1 MGFVSNLMVQMTL
14 GKISEAFKTPPKS
27 FHEFEQFVRSSTP
40 VFLGTYA
47 VQKLEYTVVPSSEMK
62 FLEELPKNTVIFG
75 DDDRNNS
82 EKVNYNYPIMD
93 GEARFEII
101 LEKKLSDEE
110 MYTLELVIRQ
120 LFYVLQSMVM
130 GLSFRSLILNDY
142 DMEIAN
148 LQGFMGF
155 AGRLIARGE
164 IDGYSALFFNIHNF
178 KSVHKELN
186 YVEGNEVLAAYCRI
200 VGKAVSKNEMVARV
214 GGDNFVALILH
225 ENRDYF
231 MDLIQNMV
239 VSYKRK
245 NGTVFVFNFGAT
257 AGVSVLSD
265 IHNPGEIM
273 MRITSAYQYTRENRM
288 QAAYYDPRLA
298 KEIIDRKNVLSA
310 FYRALNDGE
319 FFAVYQPKV
328 DVKSRRLIG
337 AEALVRWRTE
347 SGCTMPSNFIS
358 ILEADGCITALDFFM
373 LEQVCILLSGL
384 IKQGVE
390 PVKVSVNFSKR
401 HLTNN
406 KLVEEIVEVIDRY
419 KVPHKYVEVELTE
432 GEDFHNNSIM
442 ESVVDNLSSMGI
454 KTSIDDFG
462 TGYSSLGLLK
472 TLSIDVL
479 KIDKSFIPVPPF
491 DENDKSYLMLQGVV
505 SLAKSLGLSIVAEG
519 VETTEQLELI
529 EKMGCDIVQGFI
541 FDKPLSESD
550 FIDRIK
556 RRVYPPDD
564 RLSEQI

>member
-1 MGFVSNLMVQMTL
+1 MEFVSNPVVQMTL
-14 GKISEAFKTPPKS
+14 GKISEAFKSSPKN
-27 FHEFEQFVRSSTP
+27 FHEFEQFVRSSTLD
-40 VFLGTYA
+40 FLGTYA
-47 VQKLEYTVVPSSEMK
+47 VQKLEYSLAPSPEMR
-62 FLEELPKNTVIFG
+62 FLENIPNKTIIFG
-75 DDDRNNS
+75 DDDWKNS
-82 EKVNYNYPIMD
+82 EKVNYIYPIMN
-93 GEARFEII
+93 GEVHFEVF
-101 LEKKLSDEE
+101 LDRKLPDDE
-110 MYTLELVIRQ
+110 MYTLELIIRQ
-120 LFYVLQSMVM
+120 LFYVLQTMVM
-130 GLSFRSLILNDY
+130 DLSFHSLVVNDY
-142 DMEIAN
+142 GMGIAN

-155 AGRLIARGE
+155 AGKLIAQGRIGE
-164 IDGYSALFFNIHNF
+164 YSALFFNIHNF

-186 YVEGNEVLAAYCRI
+186 YVEGNDVLANYCRI
-200 VGKAVSKNEMVARV
+200 VGKAVSKNEIVARL

-239 VSYKRK
+239 VSYVRR
-245 NGTVFVFNFGAT
+245 NGTVFTFNFGAT
-257 AGVSVLSD
+257 AGASVLD
-265 IHNPGEIM
+265 EIHNPGEIM
-273 MRITSAYQYTRENRM
+273 MRISSAYQYTRENKM
-288 QAAYYDPRLA
+288 QFAYYDPRLA
-298 KEIIDRKNVLSA
+298 KEIIDRKNVLSN
-310 FYRALNDGE
+310 FNKALNNGE

-328 DVKSRRLIG
+328 DVKSRKLIG
-337 AEALVRWRTE
+337 AEALCRWRTE
-347 SGCTMPSNFIS
+347 SGCSMPSNFIS

-373 LEQVCILLSGL
+373 LEQVCILLSKL
-384 IKQGVE
+384 FREGVE

-419 KVPHKYVEVELTE
+419 EIPHRYVEVELTE
-432 GEDFHNNSIM
+432 GEDFRNNTIM
-442 ESVVDNLSSMGI
+442 ESVVDNLSDMGI

-479 KIDKSFIPVPPF
+479 KIDKSFIPVSPF

-519 VETTEQLELI
+519 VETPEQLELV
-529 EKMGCDIVQGFI
+529 ENMGCDIVQGYI

-556 RRVYPPDD
+556 RKVYPIDN
-564 RLSEQI
+564 